1 MEAIAILFV
10 IGAILVVAVIVLGIF
25 FLTSRTW
32 IKVAAADEALI
43 VSAKKKGESQ
53 VIVHGKAAVMPITQ
67 THQKI
72 SLRSRQVNMQVTA

>member
-43 VSAKKKGESQ
+43 VSAKKKGNRR
-53 VIVHGKAAVMPITQ
+53 
-67 THQKI
+67 
-72 SLRSRQVNMQVTA
+72 SLSTAKLW